1 LEDALVLTE
10 LLQTEATIEQI
21 LAAFMT
27 RRYERC
33 RMVVENSSQLGELE
47 MRRAPAAEQAE
58 LARASFAA
66 LNEDI

>member
-1 LEDALVLTE
+1 
-10 LLQTEATIEQI
+10 
-21 LAAFMT
+21 
-27 RRYERC
+27 
-33 RMVVENSSQLGELE
+33 MVVENSSQLGELE